1 MASGCSGLR
10 EGGWGFWVKVSF
22 TLTPPSVPEGFLE
35 HDGTAFVGDA
45 DGVGRVGHFN
55 AFSSSSA

>member
-1 MASGCSGLR
+1 MLMASGCSGLR
-10 EGGWGFWVKVSF
+10 EGGWGFWVMMSF

-45 DGVGRVGHFN
+45 DGVG
-55 AFSSSSA
+55 